1 MQKAIPYVLFFV
13 CLFTMLI
20 TNSASA
26 NDGKGGNHGT
36 PVQTS
41 PGFAKRDL
49 HRFDLDP
56 KSGSE
61 RGWLGNLGKDI
72 GDFFSQLFGHH
83 HNHPSPGNHP
93 GGVITPAAPASGGS
107 AAPGSPSVPFDG
119 GIGLLLA
126 AGLGLGLKM
135 ARDRYKMVAVKA

>member
-1 MQKAIPYVLFFV
+1 MQKAIRTTLFFV
-13 CLFTMLI
+13 CLFTVLI

-26 NDGKGGNHGT
+26 NDGKGGNHG
-36 PVQTS
+36 PDARNL
-41 PGFAKRDL
+41 PGLVHKGVHGSDVDA
-49 HRFDLDP
+49 

-61 RGWLGNLGKDI
+61 KGWLGNLGDEI

-83 HNHPSPGNHP
+83 HHPSPGNHP
-93 GGVITPAAPASGGS
+93 GGESAPAPAAPGGS
-107 AAPGSPSVPFDG
+107 SAPGSPSVPFDG

-135 ARDRYKMVAVKA
+135 ARDRYRMVAVKA